1 MEERIMN
8 DESAPLEIGM
18 SVVRGCLV
26 VPIQVELHDH
36 TVRRIQASILKSV
49 EAAAAKGV
57 VIDLTAVRVLD
68 TFAFEALADTART
81 ASLLGA
87 TVVLAGLQP
96 GVASAL
102 VDLDVE
108 VESIRTARTLE
119 DAFRQ
124 LEPIVAPPAETEET
138 QDAADEGRAV
148 DESSA
153 NGG

>member
-8 DESAPLEIGM
+8 GESAPLEIGM

-26 VPIQVELHDH
+26 VPIQLDLHDD
-36 TVRRIQASILKSV
+36 TVLRIRADILKSV

-57 VIDLTAVRVLD
+57 IIDLTAVRVLD
-68 TFAFEALADTART
+68 TFAFAALADTART

-87 TVVLAGLQP
+87 TTVLAGIQP

-102 VDLDVE
+102 VDLDIE
-108 VESIRTARTLE
+108 FEGIGTARTLE

-124 LEPIVAPPAETEET
+124 LEPIVSPPAETEET
-138 QDAADEGRAV
+138 EDAADEDRAV

>member
-1 MEERIMN
+1 MEENLMN
-8 DESAPLEIGM
+8 DESTPLEIGM

-26 VPIQVELHDH
+26 VPIQVELQDH
-36 TVRRIQASILKSV
+36 TVLRIQADILKSV
-49 EAAAAKGV
+49 EAAEAKGV
-57 VIDLTAVRVLD
+57 IIDLTAVRVLD

-87 TVVLAGLQP
+87 TTVLAGLQP

-108 VESIRTARTLE
+108 VEGIRTARTLE

-124 LEPIVAPPAETEET
+124 LEPIVSPPAETEET
-138 QDAADEGRAV
+138 KDEAAEDRAV
-148 DESSA
+148 DESAA